1 MNTPDATFKNGRYE
15 LPRHARGVLVLADP
29 PEAGWRLQTHSNT
42 AGTRT
47 SGHCRMPKP
56 TTDGTPRAEKGTR
69 MSDNQSRRPSR
80 SHWLPRRSA
89 LIAAVAAMLAA
100 VAIAVAG
107 CGGGAYS
114 SSPAPGASASPAA
127 PSSSAGIPQN
137 NGGDHDADNNGGPSD
152 GDGQI

>member
-42 AGTRT
+42 PGTGT
-47 SGHCRMPKP
+47 SGHCR
-56 TTDGTPRAEKGTR
+56 
-69 MSDNQSRRPSR
+69 PSR
-80 SHWLPRRSA
+80 SRWLPRRSA
-89 LIAAVAAMLAA
+89 LIAAAAAMLAA